1 VKAPAVHF
9 FIFSCVALS
18 ILGVA
23 AATDVLDG
31 WIARKFDQQ
40 SDLGSYLDPLADKLM
55 ITVSTVSLGIG
66 GLLPL
71 PLVGLI
77 LVRDFTLAQGTAWH
91 L

>member
-1 VKAPAVHF
+1 
-9 FIFSCVALS
+9 
-18 ILGVA
+18 LGVA

-40 SDLGSYLDPLADKLM
+40 SDLGSYLDPLADKIM
-55 ITVSTVSLGIG
+55 ITVSTVSLGVG